1 MLCGVLTIY
10 SKEIKMNQMEFV
22 NFQAVQGQKYLGIA
36 TVNFNGVML
45 RYKIVSNKDGNGY
58 FPAAASYNVGTEGAD
73 RYITAFCLDSNTQNE
88 ILKEL
93 IMERVGQYF
102 ANANRTQSAPPPIN
116 YPIQNGQAVNQP
128 QNQNYSAP
136 MPTYQSTPHDE
147 QLPF

>member
-1 MLCGVLTIY
+1 
-10 SKEIKMNQMEFV
+10 MNQMEFV
-22 NFQAVQGQKYLGIA
+22 SFQAVQGQKYLGIA

-93 IMERVGQYF
+93 IMEKVGLFF
-102 ANANRTQSAPPPIN
+102 ANANQAQRAASPTNQPVNQGQYGTQ
-116 YPIQNGQAVNQP
+116 QGNQP

-136 MPTYQSTPHDE
+136 MPTYQSTPHDD

>member
-1 MLCGVLTIY
+1 
-10 SKEIKMNQMEFV
+10 MNQMEFV

-93 IMERVGQYF
+93 IMEKVGLYF
-102 ANANRTQSAPPPIN
+102 ANANQAQRAAPPIN
-116 YPIQNGQAVNQP
+116 PPVNQGQYGTQQGNQP

-136 MPTYQSTPHDE
+136 MPTYQSTPHDD